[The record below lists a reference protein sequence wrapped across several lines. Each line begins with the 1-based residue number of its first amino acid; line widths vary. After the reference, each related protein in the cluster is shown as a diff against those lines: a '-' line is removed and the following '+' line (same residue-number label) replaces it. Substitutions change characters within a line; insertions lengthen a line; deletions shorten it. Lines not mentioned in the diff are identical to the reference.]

1 MRLFILLPQYHQ
13 LSMATLPEYV
23 EPFLV
28 SEVLNCG
35 PTTLPLTCTAH
46 GPEAQPGRKDHG
58 SCHVSPTSRLENFDL
73 YVSVKLP
80 AVSVRLAGPEEFST
94 ASYSGGV
101 GVVTVSALDG
111 DERLAPRIAM
121 ILNE

>member
-1 MRLFILLPQYHQ
+1 M
-13 LSMATLPEYV
+13 V
-23 EPFLV
+23 
-28 SEVLNCG
+28 NCG

-46 GPEAQPGRKDHG
+46 GPEAQSGTKDQG
-58 SCHVSPTSRLENFDL
+58 SCHVSPTSRLENFDS

-101 GVVTVSALDG
+101 GVVTVSTPDG
-111 DERLAPRIAM
+111 DERSAPRIAM
-121 ILNE
+121 TLNR

>member
-1 MRLFILLPQYHQ
+1 MLLPQYHQ

-28 SEVLNCG
+28 STVVKSG

-46 GPEAQPGRKDHG
+46 GPDAQLGKKDQG
-58 SCHVSPTSRLENFDL
+58 SCQVSPTSRLENFES

-101 GVVTVSALDG
+101 GVVTVSVLDG
-111 DERLAPRIAM
+111 NERLAPRIAM
-121 ILNE
+121 TLNR